1 MRAVLTGGAGFL
13 GSAVA
18 TAFRESGIAV
28 TILDRPDRLKR
39 VAGLIPGD
47 ELALLE
53 LDSIAGQ
60 LGGADIMVHLAWS
73 SLPATSM
80 TSVADDAQSNIVPSA
95 RHFDAAAGA
104 GVGRILFASSGGTV
118 YGDTDVL
125 PIDEEHLCRPVSAY
139 GVGKLS
145 VEHYLRIIGA
155 TNDIN
160 AVSLRVANPTGP
172 FQFRGSGV
180 GAIAHF
186 ISAVL
191 VGKPVTIWGDGS
203 IVRDYLYIDDVADA
217 FLRAAIAPRIP
228 SGEYNVG
235 SGVGTSLQELL
246 EVVFSVAGRR
256 TKVEYLA
263 PRAFDV
269 PAVALDSSKLS
280 KAVGWQPTLDV
291 ESIVKRMWNYA
302 TTS

>member
-1 MRAVLTGGAGFL
+1 MQACVCLRSGQTLCRA
-13 GSAVA
+13 
-18 TAFRESGIAV
+18 
-28 TILDRPDRLKR
+28 
-39 VAGLIPGD
+39 
-47 ELALLE
+47 
-53 LDSIAGQ
+53 
-60 LGGADIMVHLAWS
+60 
-73 SLPATSM
+73 LPAHHRRHERHQRRQL
-80 TSVADDAQSNIVPSA
+80 AGGKSNRP
-95 RHFDAAAGA
+95 
-104 GVGRILFASSGGTV
+104 L
-118 YGDTDVL
+118 
-125 PIDEEHLCRPVSAY
+125 PVS
-139 GVGKLS
+139 
-145 VEHYLRIIGA
+145 
-155 TNDIN
+155 
-160 AVSLRVANPTGP
+160 RV
-172 FQFRGSGV
+172 RGRS
-180 GAIAHF
+180 H
-186 ISAVL
+186 SALHQCRV

-280 KAVGWQPTLDV
+280 NAVGWQPTLDV